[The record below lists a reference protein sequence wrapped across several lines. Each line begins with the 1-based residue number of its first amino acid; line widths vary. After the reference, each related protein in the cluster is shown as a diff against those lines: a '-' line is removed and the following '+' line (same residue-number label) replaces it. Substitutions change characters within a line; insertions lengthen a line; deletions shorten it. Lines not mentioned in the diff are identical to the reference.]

1 MRAPV
6 QRPARP
12 AWAAVTVATAAVLL
26 SSCGATGGRLKI
38 EPEAFGSTTTH
49 ARNFALAP
57 AYTCEAARRAL
68 LSQGFV
74 ITAAEPEHIK
84 GRKNFQP
91 EAETHVE
98 LEFNV
103 VCAPDGR
110 GGRKSIAFVNAL
122 QDRYALK
129 KSSNSAS
136 VGVGPIGSLS
146 LPFSSSDD
154 SLVKVASETITSAL
168 FYERFFTL
176 LQRYLAAD
184 SDLIEPKLPEPP
196 PLIIVPQPPAAPASA
211 PAAASAPQQRAS
223 AASATA

>member
-1 MRAPV
+1 MT
-6 QRPARP
+6 
-12 AWAAVTVATAAVLL
+12 AAVAVLL
-26 SSCGATGGRLKI
+26 SSCGATGGGRVKL

-49 ARNFALAP
+49 ARNFGMAP

-91 EAETHVE
+91 ATETHVE

-110 GGRKSIAFVNAL
+110 GGKKSIAFVNAL

-146 LPFSSSDD
+146 LPFTSSDD
-154 SLVKVASETITSAL
+154 SLVKVASETITSAP
-168 FYERFFTL
+168 FYARFFTL
-176 LQRYLAAD
+176 LERYLAVD
-184 SDLIEPKLPEPP
+184 TEPVESKPSPP

-211 PAAASAPQQRAS
+211 PAPAAVPMPTAASAPPLPAS
-223 AASATA
+223 AASSAA